1 MEAPEAIGILLQVLH
16 RIAAADEHVA
26 HVELEPSDRRIET
39 RDEDVE
45 RNLAVDRFLVIG
57 LVVEREP
64 DAGAPRD
71 RADRSEG
78 AVGLLGHPVT
88 ARIRFQAD
96 AIHPLRPI
104 EGSARKHATG
114 GSRSHCLNEVASF
127 HGALIYLSL
136 NDWAS
141 DIISA

>member
-64 DAGAPRD
+64 DAGATRD
-71 RADRSEG
+71 RAG
-78 AVGLLGHPVT
+78 AGGPAGPLPPIVQRLLGPTVEIGDDQILVAQELRRLEAALPADEDRLRRHV
-88 ARIRFQAD
+88 ARWRAQPF
-96 AIHPLRPI
+96 
-104 EGSARKHATG
+104 
-114 GSRSHCLNEVASF
+114 V
-127 HGALIYLSL
+127 
-136 NDWAS
+136 
-141 DIISA
+141 